1 MLFKKTLLIISVCI
15 ITQTYA
21 AHPQYTPETTEIFWD
36 IHKVII
42 QKNKTDMLKTLW
54 QTPNKLAI
62 LSHIFNWGLL
72 KDLYAISKTDSSG
85 GAYVERLRE
94 EDERLADFAM
104 NMANSQVLIDGMED
118 LILELAKQGYT
129 MYVASNI
136 GSLVFEKLKQKYPNI
151 FNENVIK
158 DGKTVDFQSDNLL
171 EKPDSQFFVEL
182 AQLRDKNKPYA
193 IFIDDKQENIDSA
206 KNNGFISIL
215 FKNAEQL
222 AQDLN

>member
-1 MLFKKTLLIISVCI
+1 MLFKKTLLIISACI

-21 AHPQYTPETTEIFWD
+21 ADTQYTPQNTEIFWD

-42 QKNKTDMLKTLW
+42 QKSKSDMLQTLW

-104 NMANSQVLIDGMED
+104 NMANSQVLLDGMED
-118 LILELAKQGYT
+118 LILDLADKGYT

-136 GSLVFEKLKQKYPNI
+136 GSLVFDRLKQKYPHI

-158 DGKTVDFQSDNLL
+158 NGKTVDFQSDKLL

-182 AQLRDKNKPYA
+182 AQLRDENKPYA
-193 IFIDDKQENIDSA
+193 IFIDDKQENVDA
-206 KNNGFISIL
+206 ANNNGFIGIL
-215 FKNAEQL
+215 FKNSEQL
-222 AQDLN
+222 VQELN